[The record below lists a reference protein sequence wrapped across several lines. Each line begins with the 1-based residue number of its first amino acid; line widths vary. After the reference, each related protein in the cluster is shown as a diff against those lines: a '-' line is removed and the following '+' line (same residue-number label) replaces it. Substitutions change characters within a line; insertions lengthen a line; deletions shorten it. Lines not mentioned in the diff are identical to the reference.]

1 MEKPEHSNSYSH
13 ILKYTGLY
21 GGIQGVNILI
31 GLIRNKLV
39 AMLLGPEGMGLIS
52 LFNTSIRLVS
62 DSTNFGISMSGVK
75 EISEAYGRGDAAK
88 VSQSVAVVRYWCLLT
103 ALLGMVVCVVMSPL
117 LNRWTFDWGDHT
129 LHFVLLSPIVALGAV
144 SGGELAILKGTRQ
157 LRSLAVVSVYN
168 VLINLIISVPLFY
181 YWRETAIVPSMI
193 LLALTQ
199 LLTVL
204 VYSHRH
210 YPLRLSWDRALFGEG
225 LCMVRLGM
233 AFVLA
238 GIMVS
243 SAEFVIRS
251 YLNTA
256 GGLDVV
262 GFYNVGYLMT
272 LAYAGMVLSSLETD
286 YFPRLSA
293 VSETGPHLND
303 TVNRQI
309 EVTLLSM
316 AVLLPVFMISLPILL
331 PLLYS
336 KAFLPV
342 VGMMKL
348 TLLAMY
354 VRAIMVPIE
363 YLSLS
368 RGDSL
373 SYLFLEAVYA
383 VVLVVSVLLGYR
395 FWGLLG
401 TGAAI
406 IVTGIVGLAVDLV
419 YMYYRYSYVLS
430 AQVRRYAMVQISLG
444 VLVYFVS
451 VVTDGWIY
459 WTAGLLLSALSAL
472 LSLRILRTKTHLW
485 NSITRKICGKLHQ
498 K

>member
-1 MEKPEHSNSYSH
+1 MEKAEPSNSYSH

-21 GGIQGVNILI
+21 GGVQGLNILI

-52 LFNTSIRLVS
+52 LFNSTIKLVS
-62 DSTNFGISMSGVK
+62 DSTNLGIPMSGVK
-75 EISEAYGRGDAAK
+75 DISEAYGRGDADRI
-88 VSQSVAVVRYWCLLT
+88 SQSINVVRYWCLLT

-117 LNRWTFDWGDHT
+117 LNRWTFGWGDHT
-129 LHFVLLSPIVALGAV
+129 LHFLFLSPIVALVAV

-157 LRSLAVVSVYN
+157 LRALAVISVYN
-168 VLINLIISVPLFY
+168 MLANLIISVPLFY
-181 YWRETAIVPSMI
+181 FWKEAAIVPSMI

-199 LLTVL
+199 LVTVL
-204 VYSHRH
+204 IYSYRR
-210 YPLRLSWDRALFGEG
+210 YPLRLSRSRTLFGEG
-225 LCMVRLGM
+225 LGMVKLGM

-238 GIMVS
+238 GIMSS
-243 SAEFVIRS
+243 SAEFIIRS
-251 YLNTA
+251 YLSKV

-272 LAYAGMVLSSLETD
+272 LAYAGMVLSSLDSD

-293 VSETGPHLND
+293 VTETGALLND
-303 TVNRQI
+303 TVNRQV

-316 AVLLPVFMISLPILL
+316 AVLLPVFMVFLPVLL

-336 KAFLPV
+336 SAFLPAM
-342 VGMMKL
+342 GMMKL
-348 TLLAMY
+348 TLIAMY
-354 VRAIMVPIE
+354 IRAVMVPIE

-373 SYLFLEAVYA
+373 SYLFLETVYA
-383 VVLVVSVLLGYR
+383 VMLVVSVLLGYR

-406 IVTGIVGLAVDLV
+406 IVTGGVGLAVDLV
-419 YMYYRYSYVLS
+419 YMHHRYGYVLS
-430 AQVRRYAMVQISLG
+430 AQARRYAIVQIFFG
-444 VLVYFVS
+444 IAIYAVS
-451 VVTDGWIY
+451 VVTEGWIY
-459 WTAGLLLSALSAL
+459 WTTGLLLSVLSAL
-472 LSLRILRTKTHLW
+472 FSLRILRSKTHLW
-485 NSITRKICGKLHQ
+485 HSLTQKINSKLRH